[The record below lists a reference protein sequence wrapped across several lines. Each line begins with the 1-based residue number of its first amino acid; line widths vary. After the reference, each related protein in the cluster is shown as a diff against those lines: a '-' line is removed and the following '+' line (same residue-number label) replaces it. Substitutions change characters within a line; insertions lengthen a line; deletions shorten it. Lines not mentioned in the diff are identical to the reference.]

1 MCVSAWSLAPARSLC
16 VSAAGEGSLQPAD
29 ARPRLSRAQ
38 SSAGSSPC
46 RMLGPRRAAASRT
59 PAGPRALN
67 ARAIPLDR
75 SRCASGPGANAFPRN
90 GTREGY
96 ASDER
101 SRKTRRKNRLDR
113 SAARHWGLEMRDER
127 ASWSRFSGSVG
138 VGRGRGGRRLAT
150 AEIRAQGGGQTR
162 LPFRLGPFGGRGRLW
177 RRCVG
182 RAFHRAIKAG
192 CRNAIKRRF
201 GLCIGRTYWLY
212 GRFLRFRRRS
222 SVVERILGKA
232 EVVGSIPPGGTI

>member
-1 MCVSAWSLAPARSLC
+1 MCFGVVARARPAVLC

-29 ARPRLSRAQ
+29 ARPRLSPAQ
-38 SSAGSSPC
+38 SFAGSSPC

-67 ARAIPLDR
+67 ARAAPLDR
-75 SRCASGPGANAFPRN
+75 SRRASGPGANAFPRDE
-90 GTREGY
+90 TREGY
-96 ASDER
+96 ARNRPGRENGR
-101 SRKTRRKNRLDR
+101 KIRPVRCAAMHWSRT
-113 SAARHWGLEMRDER
+113 MRDER
-127 ASWSRFSGSVG
+127 SGSSRFSASVG
-138 VGRGRGGRRLAT
+138 VGRGRGGRRLA
-150 AEIRAQGGGQTR
+150 AAQIGAQGGSQTR
-162 LPFRLGPFGGRGRLW
+162 RPFRLRLFGGRRGLLLGRFV
-177 RRCVG
+177 RG
-182 RAFHRAIKAG
+182 FHGAIKAG